1 MPQRKGRS
9 KPEFLSVQEWAEID
23 RITKEI
29 MAGTELQRPYFARHV
44 KQVLARNIMET
55 RKKHEAA
62 LAVEET
68 HTWEFG
74 QHHISECR
82 IDWCGRYRGQ
92 RRNSGDPVVAKIV
105 EKMYDEPDPGA

>member
-55 RKKHEAA
+55 RK
-62 LAVEET
+62 
-68 HTWEFG
+68 
-74 QHHISECR
+74 S
-82 IDWCGRYRGQ
+82 GRYRGQ

-105 EKMYDEPDPGA
+105 EKMDEPDSGA